1 MNFLGVFIGNAITIC
16 CFTYLAIYFNNPW
29 LVLIALLFFQSY
41 RQSTS
46 KNSTDDKKE
55 DDV

>member
-29 LVLIALLFFQSY
+29 LVLIALLFFS
-41 RQSTS
+41 
-46 KNSTDDKKE
+46 
-55 DDV
+55 VL

>member
-1 MNFLGVFIGNAITIC
+1 MNFLGAFIGNTITIC

-55 DDV
+55 

>member
-16 CFTYLAIYFNNPW
+16 CFTCLAIYFNNPW

-55 DDV
+55 